1 MQLQALL
8 IKITL
13 QVPHGVEAAPR
24 PVLHTSGGIHQ
35 AQSLIISEITAAA
48 LATLTAEPTNAQLAD
63 FNYFFFMETVALV
76 NHRLLC
82 RLSSGESDFRR
93 EDCTSS
99 WPSGC
104 SPGQP
109 RRRSIT

>member
-1 MQLQALL
+1 MQLRALL

-13 QVPHGVEAAPR
+13 QVPHGLEAAPR

-63 FNYFFFMETVALV
+63 FNYFFFHG
-76 NHRLLC
+76 NC
-82 RLSSGESDFRR
+82 
-93 EDCTSS
+93 CTCQS
-99 WPSGC
+99 
-104 SPGQP
+104 QVVMQVV
-109 RRRSIT
+109 